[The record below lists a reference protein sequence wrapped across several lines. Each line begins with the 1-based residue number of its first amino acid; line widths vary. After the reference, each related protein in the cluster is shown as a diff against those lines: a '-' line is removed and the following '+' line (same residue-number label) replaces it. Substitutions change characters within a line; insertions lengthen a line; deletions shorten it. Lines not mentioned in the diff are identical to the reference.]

1 MSEVKL
7 RIEQDLKDKLKK
19 EAQNQKRSLNNLI
32 EVILSEFMDEIT
44 NHEDSK

>member
-32 EVILSEFMDEIT
+32 EVILSEFMDKIT
-44 NHEDSK
+44 NNEDGK

>member
-44 NHEDSK
+44 NNEDCK